1 MRKTEIKHN
10 KYKPDRFQTLQ
21 FELSAGVG
29 RLTISR
35 PKALN
40 VLNALLLEELTAFAE
55 NPAKSLQALIIEGAG
70 DKAFSAGADV
80 KEMATLNPREAE
92 AFAKKGQRAFS
103 AVENIS
109 CPVMALVRGFALG
122 GGLELALSC
131 DILIFGEKVKV
142 GFPETA
148 LGLFPA
154 FGGIQRLTRAVGFF
168 KAKEMIFSGKFYTA
182 GEALQMGLANYVVP
196 EESLPDKALELAQ
209 DLKHKG
215 PLALSKAKTLIHQSE
230 DLPLRE
236 GLKRS
241 ALEFG
246 RIFQTED
253 AKAGLQAF
261 VEKRK
266 PVFKGR

>member
-1 MRKTEIKHN
+1 MN
-10 KYKPDRFQTLQ
+10 KPDRYKTLQ
-21 FELSAGVG
+21 FELSDGVG

-35 PKALN
+35 PRALN
-40 VLNALLLEELTAFAE
+40 VLTALLLEELRVFAE
-55 NPAKSLQALIIEGAG
+55 NPAKDMRVLIIEGAG
-70 DKAFSAGADV
+70 DRAFSAGADI
-80 KEMATLNPREAE
+80 KEMAALSSRQA
-92 AFAKKGQRAFS
+92 ADFAQKGQRAFS
-103 AVENIS
+103 AIEDIS
-109 CPVMALVRGFALG
+109 CPVIALVRGFVLG

-154 FGGIQRLTRAVGFF
+154 FGGTQRLTRAVGFF
-168 KAKEMIFSGKFYTA
+168 KAKEMIFSGKFYPA

-196 EESLPDKALELAQ
+196 EERLTAKALDLAQ
-209 DLKHKG
+209 NLKQKG
-215 PLALSKAKTLIHQSE
+215 PLALAKVKTLIHLSE

-236 GLKRS
+236 GLKRETR
-241 ALEFG
+241 EFG
-246 RIFQTED
+246 QIFQTED
-253 AKAGLQAF
+253 AKEGLRAF